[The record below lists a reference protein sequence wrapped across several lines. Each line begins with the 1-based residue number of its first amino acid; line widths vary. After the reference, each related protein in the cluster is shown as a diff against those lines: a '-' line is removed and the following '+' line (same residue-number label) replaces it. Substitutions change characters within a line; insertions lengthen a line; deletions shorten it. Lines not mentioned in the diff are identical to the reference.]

1 MEALILENVEFQFK
15 CNTLGSTHPLV
26 PAVQTPPFGK
36 FPDMQT
42 PNSWQTKGG
51 WRALLKPSQSP
62 VLPTQGCWG
71 AAFEEAI

>member
-1 MEALILENVEFQFK
+1 MSGPRLHIMEALILENVEFQFK

-42 PNSWQTKGG
+42 PNS
-51 WRALLKPSQSP
+51 
-62 VLPTQGCWG
+62 
-71 AAFEEAI
+71 